1 MVAKSFQGLP
11 IVGEVYTV
19 GKNSY
24 INVLTKKGVE
34 KRVRWYTVDEY
45 CKLYPDAD
53 RKQIMREN
61 DPYWKPL
68 KEVLMG
74 TAGFVWVLEGDPT
87 PYLEELRAS
96 KYIWYNNW
104 FGWYIKGE
112 EDESIVDAAREWFVL
127 HRLDWGEVSIDD
139 DTLTSTDVISKVMNI
154 KCNGK
159 AAMKY
164 V

>member
-1 MVAKSFQGLP
+1 MVAKTYQGLP
-11 IVGEVYTV
+11 FVGEVYTI

-24 INVLTKKGVE
+24 INVLTKKGFE
-34 KRVRWYTVDEY
+34 KRVRWYTIDEY
-45 CKLYPDAD
+45 CKMYPDAD

-68 KEVLMG
+68 KHVLMG
-74 TAGFVWVLEGDPT
+74 TTGFVWVLEGDPT

-96 KYIWYNNW
+96 KYIWYNCY
-104 FGWYIKGE
+104 FGWHIKGN
-112 EDESIVDAAREWFVL
+112 EDDSIIEATREWFVIHKL
-127 HRLDWGEVSIDD
+127 EWDEIGIDE
-139 DTLTSTDVISKVMNI
+139 DTIRPIEAVRAVVNK